1 MHASFFTLG
10 QVIKFAFDATGV
22 LPRKRSERA
31 GLDERDIKRIQKQLE
46 RLIDEE
52 GSLSNRCEE
61 LIQAL
66 AFEIAGTIRNQKV
79 SLAIGGTL
87 ADLLGTYC
95 KVICDDGTYLSP
107 RDSLRWFCGAYAIP
121 GLVLS
126 IHKHT
131 LRLNIHSEGFLRPE
145 DDDWYLPT
153 ITGTT
158 IKWPLEKVMN
168 WVYEQCQTSRTQF
181 HNPGRVICNE
191 SSEGRQNLDNAAN
204 WIRGKTMPSWPGL
217 HWNFA
222 RSIDR
227 LMAAE
232 EPYKRSISE
241 RERESFL
248 YVLFLAR
255 FSTYLTKLV
264 HDVYGAEVLS
274 DMVSQFKRHRKYLVA
289 DLEYFKSETSK
300 YIKINMIH
308 ADCHNLIWLR
318 HTDQYWESFNSR
330 LVTCAMELESLLKI
344 FGNQV
349 MPDENLALLFDEYGE
364 YAVHF
369 ILDLTTYLRDLNPPD
384 FFPEALLRGF
394 DLKKCNSTTHASI
407 DVYETEVKEKGLTPS
422 LEWMVHWNRAVV
434 YYKNRQDQ
442 EAFMHIQKAFELA
455 RYAAGKNQYA
465 IVNQYIELAAKN
477 DSWKV
482 FKKGVF
488 WADYLGLS
496 VRWLRGKEPTE
507 DNLRATFELMK
518 KGRYLDL

>member
-1 MHASFFTLG
+1 
-10 QVIKFAFDATGV
+10 
-22 LPRKRSERA
+22 
-31 GLDERDIKRIQKQLE
+31 
-46 RLIDEE
+46 
-52 GSLSNRCEE
+52 
-61 LIQAL
+61 
-66 AFEIAGTIRNQKV
+66 
-79 SLAIGGTL
+79 
-87 ADLLGTYC
+87 
-95 KVICDDGTYLSP
+95 
-107 RDSLRWFCGAYAIP
+107 
-121 GLVLS
+121 
-126 IHKHT
+126 
-131 LRLNIHSEGFLRPE
+131 
-145 DDDWYLPT
+145 
-153 ITGTT
+153 
-158 IKWPLEKVMN
+158 
-168 WVYEQCQTSRTQF
+168 
-181 HNPGRVICNE
+181 
-191 SSEGRQNLDNAAN
+191 
-204 WIRGKTMPSWPGL
+204 MPSWPGL

-222 RSIDR
+222 RSMDR

-241 RERESFL
+241 IERESFL

-264 HDVYGAEVLS
+264 HDVYGTELLS
-274 DMVSQFKRHRKYLVA
+274 DMISQFKRHRKYLVA
-289 DLEYFKSETSK
+289 YLEYFKSETSK

-349 MPDENLALLFDEYGE
+349 MPDEELTLLFDEYGE

-394 DLKKCNSTTHASI
+394 DLKKCNLTTHASI

-496 VRWLRGKEPTE
+496 VRWLRGNEPTE